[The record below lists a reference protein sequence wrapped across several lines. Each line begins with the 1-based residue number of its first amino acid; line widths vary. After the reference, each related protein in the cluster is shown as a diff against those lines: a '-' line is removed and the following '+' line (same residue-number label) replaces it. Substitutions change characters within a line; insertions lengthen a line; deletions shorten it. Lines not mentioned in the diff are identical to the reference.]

1 MTQDQASRETFLALQ
16 AAARAAGKDLNA
28 AAGRFGVERLLHRV
42 FASPHAGRFAV
53 KGGALML
60 IAEGLGPLRGRATSD
75 ADLALP
81 SYGGGMEGFEA
92 MMREALS
99 APHPDGVTFDL
110 DTWQVRAEREAG
122 GVGGGS
128 ISVRARI
135 GRHLVGVKVDVT
147 FDGRTPASALE
158 RVDYPCV
165 LGGSF
170 PVSNVPAS
178 HAAAD
183 KIQAM
188 VRHGARNHRLRDHY
202 DLFVLLTQGGADPAG
217 VAEALPASLACFGLA
232 MPADADAIP
241 ALAHEEA
248 LRRLRPWEAERRSR
262 GFGVPTPPF
271 PELNA
276 ILRGRVGEILALAHE
291 SAPSPGPF

>member
-1 MTQDQASRETFLALQ
+1 MDEPARTTFLALQ

-28 AAGRFGVERLLHRV
+28 AAGRFAVERLLHRV

-75 ADLALP
+75 ADIAVPGYDGGLP
-81 SYGGGMEGFEA
+81 GFEA
-92 MMREALS
+92 MMREALA

-110 DTWQVRAEREAG
+110 DTWQVKAEREAG
-122 GVGGGS
+122 GIGGGS
-128 ISVRARI
+128 VTVRARI
-135 GRHLVGVKVDVT
+135 GRHVVGVKVDVT
-147 FDGRTPASALE
+147 FDERTALSALE
-158 RVDYPCV
+158 RVEYPCV

-170 PVSNVPAS
+170 PVSRVPPA
-178 HAAAD
+178 HIAAD
-183 KIQAM
+183 KVQAM

-202 DLFVLLTQGGADPAG
+202 DLYVLLTRGGAEPAA
-217 VAEALPASLACFGLA
+217 VAEALPASLACFGLDL
-232 MPADADAIP
+232 PADADSIP

-262 GFGVPTPPF
+262 GFGVETPPF

-276 ILRGRVGEILALAHE
+276 FLRERVGEILALAHAQ
-291 SAPSPGPF
+291 APRPF